1 MACGRFR
8 CRFRPFEPF
17 LGGEGGW
24 PQRSVRSGGVFF
36 IWGGKT
42 RIGGGFQWFRGVRGL
57 GLIVQGGGMLYVLL
71 VIDIGNFDIMRSL
84 RYNRVRV
91 GGMLAV
97 GDDS

>member
-1 MACGRFR
+1 
-8 CRFRPFEPF
+8 
-17 LGGEGGW
+17 
-24 PQRSVRSGGVFF
+24 
-36 IWGGKT
+36 
-42 RIGGGFQWFRGVRGL
+42 
-57 GLIVQGGGMLYVLL
+57 MLYVLL